1 MKNFSRRFFR
11 LLMAAAALAGAAWAL
26 GVSHDFQLTR
36 HRFEMMRQGDPETLR
51 RPWLTRFFFLNEA
64 GSGLRYMLTGNPR
77 HLDHYPSPRH
87 ILADRMNRAR
97 ELRDWKQHM
106 QIAETLWMQGDP
118 AAALRWADASAQL
131 APPEH
136 QALLAQYR
144 IRLREAVAQS
154 IADADNGSNAADNN
168 DAPAADHGQ

>member
-1 MKNFSRRFFR
+1 MKNFRLRLIR
-11 LLMAAAALAGAAWAL
+11 LLMAAAALSGVAWAL

-36 HRFEMMRQGDPETLR
+36 HRFEMMRQGDAETLR
-51 RPWLTRFFFLNEA
+51 RPWLTRFFFINEA

-87 ILADRMNRAR
+87 ILADRMDRAR
-97 ELRDWKQHM
+97 ERRDWKMHM
-106 QIAETLWMQGDP
+106 QIAETLWMGGDP
-118 AAALRWADASAQL
+118 AAALRWADAAADF

-144 IRLREAVAQS
+144 TRIRDAIAES
-154 IADADNGSNAADNN
+154 IADAEQESPTTN
-168 DAPAADHGQ
+168 